1 MGSSVGESKKKE
13 KEKFFD
19 EEELFNEIY
28 LFPSSKLIH
37 TTTRNL
43 TRVKHLSYSPHWFI
57 QSVIRTHLI
66 PSLAAESTEEARSE
80 RRMAGKWTRANLSH
94 PLNGD
99 SWLHEPTRVHRHVFT
114 RGRVHARRHTP
125 VDDAIQQVSINSSRP
140 DFQHRIERDRVR
152 HLDACQ

>member
-1 MGSSVGESKKKE
+1 MKNCLTKS
-13 KEKFFD
+13 
-19 EEELFNEIY
+19 IY
-28 LFPSSKLIH
+28 FYPQKWFIQPLMP
-37 TTTRNL
+37 TRNL
-43 TRVKHLSYSPHWFI
+43 ITCRVLNTYHIRPHWFI
-57 QSVIRTHLI
+57 QLVIRTHLI
-66 PSLAAESTEEARSE
+66 PSLASRIDRGGE